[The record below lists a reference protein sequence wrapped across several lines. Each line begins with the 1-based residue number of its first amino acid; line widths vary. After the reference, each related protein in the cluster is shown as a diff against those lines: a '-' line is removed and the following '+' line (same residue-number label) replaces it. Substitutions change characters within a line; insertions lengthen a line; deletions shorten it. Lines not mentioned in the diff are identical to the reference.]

1 MQCGLK
7 GQSALGAFSSV
18 CLTNWPSTFGCFCL
32 ARMKLASTRPLR
44 WIDVAWLLPDIFT
57 EKEGTGASNTTAS
70 VLRAKFFFYMRCE
83 NSCHNWCFNF
93 APGARRRNPWCLSCP
108 AAAQLMINKFM
119 ITLNFSVSSFFL
131 GNLKHNRRI
140 PYNHNFFFKK
150 FYIFGPGNPNSHI
163 NTKPQ
168 SVS

>member
-7 GQSALGAFSSV
+7 GQPALGAFSSV

-93 APGARRRNPWCLSCP
+93 VPGARRRNPWCLSCP
-108 AAAQLMINKFM
+108 AAAKLMINKFM

-131 GNLKHNRRI
+131 GSQNTIDESRTIIISFSRNSIFLGLETPIRTLI
-140 PYNHNFFFKK
+140 P
-150 FYIFGPGNPNSHI
+150 NPSL
-163 NTKPQ
+163 
-168 SVS
+168 